1 MKFLLDVL
9 VERAIAEW
17 LREEGYEV
25 VEVREIDPHLPDSAI
40 LQVALQENRII
51 ITMDKDFGEL
61 AVRQG
66 HSHCGIIRLPD
77 VPILARKALL
87 QSILQNHSDAL
98 SKGAL
103 ITVGR
108 QKIRIRYR

>member
-1 MKFLLDVL
+1 MKFLLDVP
-9 VERAIAEW
+9 VGRAIADW
-17 LREEGYEV
+17 LREEGYDV
-25 VEVREIDPHLPDSAI
+25 VEVRQIAPHLPDSAI

-61 AVRQG
+61 AG

-87 QSILQNHSDAL
+87 ESILQNHSDAL
-98 SKGAL
+98 NRGAL